1 MNQPKSPPANVPDN
15 RASYVFA
22 LTDAGEA
29 KLYKIH
35 SDLSSLDQE
44 LLLRIDGRKTR
55 NDLAVEMKHVS
66 WLNVNERLNQLQ
78 KGGLIVL
85 TPFRAP
91 KDTSLDFTTHFK
103 AKVTA
108 PALSSLQRE
117 RLHKESHDGANLLQ
131 RHGYYV
137 SIAKRASGKI
147 KPRSGEKY
155 LVLLVEDDVDIAKV
169 VKLLLESEGFQVS
182 VAVNRAEIVRAMAQ
196 VPLPDLVLLD
206 VMLPDAD
213 GFDVLRKIRAHPA
226 LKSLRVIMLTAKATR
241 DDVMQ
246 GLENGADGY
255 ITKPFDL
262 DRLVEGVNA
271 VLGN

>member
-1 MNQPKSPPANVPDN
+1 MSQPKSPPASAPGN
-15 RASYVFA
+15 RSGYVFA

-29 KLYKIH
+29 KLYKLH
-35 SDLSSLDQE
+35 SDLSSLEQE

-55 NDLAVEMKHVS
+55 NDLAAEMKHVS
-66 WLNVNERLNQLQ
+66 WLDVNERLDQLQ
-78 KGGLIVL
+78 KRGLVVL
-85 TPFRAP
+85 TPTRAP
-91 KDTSLDFTTHFK
+91 KDTSLDFTKHFK
-103 AKVTA
+103 GKVAA
-108 PALSSLQRE
+108 PVLSAAQRE
-117 RLHKESHDGANLLQ
+117 RIHKESHEGATLLQ

-147 KPRSGEKY
+147 PPRSGGKHS
-155 LVLLVEDDVDIAKV
+155 VLLVEDDPDIARL
-169 VKLLLESEGFQVS
+169 VKLLLESEGFQAQ
-182 VAVNRAEIVRAMAQ
+182 VAANRAEIVRAMAK

-226 LKSLRVIMLTAKATR
+226 LKNLRVIMLTARATR
-241 DDVMQ
+241 EDVMQ
-246 GLENGADGY
+246 GLESGADGY

-271 VLGN
+271 VLGS